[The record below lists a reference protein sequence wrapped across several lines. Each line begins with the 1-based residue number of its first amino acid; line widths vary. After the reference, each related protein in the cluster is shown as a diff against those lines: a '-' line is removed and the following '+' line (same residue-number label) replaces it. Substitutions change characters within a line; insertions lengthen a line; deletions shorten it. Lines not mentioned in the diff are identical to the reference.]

1 MADMLIFNNIF
12 KNDGMIDDLITYL
25 KTKRIPSNIT
35 NRFPFLKRAKQFSLN
50 KSGNLILT
58 KHNLEVVKASDRN
71 KIMTELYNDIKQGSG
86 KGILAFYKLIV
97 SKYINI
103 RRSDVDEFLK
113 KQAFY
118 QLQQPLSYIKSQ
130 PITATYSN
138 QLYAIDLID
147 MELYENQNSRNRYIL
162 TIVDVFS
169 GKCWLGKMTQKT
181 AKNVAREFERVCEM
195 YPTYILC
202 DNGTE
207 FQGEFLDYC
216 KDNDILVRN
225 SSTYSPV
232 GTVESKNKQVR
243 KVIRDIFIR
252 TKKLNWTRHLKD
264 VQDNL
269 NNTYNSRKK
278 ATPNELWTATTDK
291 VQMPR
296 QTHRKLPAFM
306 EQPLNLQQ
314 KEVKRME
321 KLQDQYDDS
330 ILEVGQKVRVM
341 MSALY
346 SDTRRI
352 VKQGKEKLLVV
363 KYSPDIYT
371 IVKVVKPRKT
381 RKLMYYIE
389 NADGVRPNRS
399 FSLSQL
405 QPVDANANAG
415 LNLTTEQAM
424 ELNKTWFIDK
434 NDNIPQSNI

>member
-1 MADMLIFNNIF
+1 MDALKYNNIF
-12 KNDGMIDDLITYL
+12 KSDEDIDYLMKYL
-25 KTKRIPSNIT
+25 KTKQLPPLKNFSN
-35 NRFPFLKRAKQFSLN
+35 FLKRAKEFTLKN
-50 KSGNLILT
+50 GNLILT
-58 KHNLEVVKASDRN
+58 KTGHTVVKASDRN
-71 KIMTELYNDIKQGSG
+71 KVLTELYNDIKLGSA
-86 KGILAFYKLIV
+86 KGILSFYKLV
-97 SKYINI
+97 TSKYINI
-103 RRSDVDEFLK
+103 RRSDCDEFLK
-113 KQAFY
+113 KQAYY

-130 PITATYSN
+130 PITATYPN

-147 MELYENQNSRNRYIL
+147 MELYENFNSRNRYIL

-181 AKNVAREFERVCEM
+181 ATNVVREFERVAEM

-252 TKKLNWTRHLKD
+252 TQKLNWTRYLND
-264 VQDNL
+264 VEDNL

-278 ATPNELWTATTDK
+278 TTPNQLWTATTDK
-291 VQMPR
+291 VQMPI
-296 QTHRKLPAFM
+296 QTNRILPEYM
-306 EQPLNLQQ
+306 RQPLNLQQ

-389 NADGVRPNRS
+389 NEDGVRPNRS
-399 FSLSQL
+399 FALSQL
-405 QPVDANANAG
+405 QPVDANANDG

-434 NDNIPQSNI
+434 NDNIPQNNI

>member
-1 MADMLIFNNIF
+1 MLSLNNMF
-12 KNDGMIDDLITYL
+12 KSDSMIDDLITYF
-25 KTKRIPSNIT
+25 KTKRMPSST
-35 NRFPFLKRAKQFSLN
+35 NPSAFLKRAKEFML
-50 KSGNLILT
+50 KDGELKLIKT
-58 KHNLEVVKASDRN
+58 GHTVVKASDRY
-71 KIMTELYNDIKQGSG
+71 KVMTELYNDIKLGSA
-86 KGILAFYKLIV
+86 KGILAFYKLVV

-113 KQAFY
+113 KQSYY

-147 MELYENQNSRNRYIL
+147 MELYENYNSRNRYIL

-207 FQGEFLDYC
+207 FQGDFLDYC
-216 KDNDILVRN
+216 KDNEILVRN

-252 TKKLNWTRHLKD
+252 TQKLNWTRYLED
-264 VQDNL
+264 VEENL
-269 NNTYNSRKK
+269 NNTYNTRKK
-278 ATPNELWTATTDK
+278 ATPNQLWTATTDK

-296 QTHRKLPAFM
+296 QTHRRLPENM
-306 EQPLNLQQ
+306 IMPLTLQQ

-321 KLQDQYDDS
+321 KLQDQYDDG

-352 VKQGKEKLLVV
+352 VKEGKEKLLIV

-389 NADGVRPNRS
+389 NEDGVRPNRS

-405 QPVDANANAG
+405 QPVDANANEG

-434 NDNIPQSNI
+434 NDNIQRNDI